1 MVEERAADT
10 IAQLDELTLELISEL
25 AAEAD
30 AEVVLRQARGLG
42 DTARA
47 ERDFLDAEV
56 PEGALGEPAQASI
69 EGYRAA
75 LERLETLAAEVV
87 DGYPDIREDLFL
99 ELNDAIGTV
108 IDLQGELED
117 LG

>member
-42 DTARA
+42 DTASA

-69 EGYRAA
+69 ERYRAA